1 MHIIFFFKSSI
12 NVFINNINKEIICLI
27 ILKKFVCEKIEIQ

>member
-27 ILKKFVCEKIEIQ
+27 LKKFVCEKIEIQ